1 MFGLDTLDVGLG
13 MALMFLFVS
22 LIASALR
29 EFGES
34 VLKTRASSLER
45 GIREMLDEAATNR
58 KVYRPDAAAGGAGA
72 KLRAAMPAALRAA
85 PRPPAEELAPAT
97 YALYNHPL
105 ISALY
110 QGTYGATPTS
120 NLPCYI
126 PAANFARAAFDL
138 AGRTDR
144 AATAAAL
151 TARDIRD
158 NIARL
163 PGTRLQRV
171 VVNALDVAGDD
182 LALAQKQVEHWF
194 DSAMDRVA
202 GWYKRR
208 TQFWLF
214 ALGLGCAALLN
225 IDAINVMQ
233 HLSTDREL
241 RKAVA
246 LSAAKTLDAQAS
258 AHAAGDRS
266 RPPGAPPSLDGA
278 RQAVARMGSVGWP
291 IGWSADGGAPDGWD
305 PAAWYARLAT
315 LRPAPQYHAL
325 AGGTGMLWFA
335 TQVGLGWLIT
345 AFGVTFGAAFW
356 FDVLNKFMVVRSTV
370 KPAEKSRAEKSK
382 S

>member
-1 MFGLDTLDVGLG
+1 MFGLATLDVGIG

-45 GIREMLDEAATNR
+45 GVREMLDEAATNR
-58 KVYRPDAAAGGAGA
+58 KVYKPDAKPDAMGTKMRAMVRA
-72 KLRAAMPAALRAA
+72 KPRAPV
-85 PRPPAEELAPAT
+85 EETAPAT
-97 YALYNHPL
+97 YMLYNHPL
-105 ISALY
+105 ISGLY
-110 QGTYGATPTS
+110 QGSYGETPTS

-126 PAANFARAAFDL
+126 PAANFARAALDL
-138 AGRTDR
+138 AGRIDG

-151 TARDIRD
+151 TAKDIRD

-171 VVNALDVAGDD
+171 VINALDVAGDD
-182 LALAQKQVEHWF
+182 LSLAQKQVEHWF

-214 ALGLGCAALLN
+214 GLGLACAALMN

-233 HLSTDREL
+233 HLSTDESL

-246 LSAAKTLDAQAS
+246 ASAAKTLDAQAQLLKP
-258 AHAAGDRS
+258 ADPAGS
-266 RPPGAPPSLDGA
+266 PTLDGV
-278 RQAVARMGSVGWP
+278 RQEVARMGSVAWP
-291 IGWSADGGAPDGWD
+291 IGWSADGASPEGWD
-305 PAAWYARLAT
+305 AGSWYARLST

-325 AGGTGMLWFA
+325 ASGTGMIWFA
-335 TQVGLGWLIT
+335 SQVALGWLIT

-370 KPAEKSRAEKSK
+370 KPAEKSAKEKSK